1 MGLPEGVLLAD
12 IDAMNVFR
20 TQNVY
25 AQGTRPN
32 EGAEAGRM
40 FRGRANT
47 RPDGRGASY
56 RKLLGC
62 L

>member
-25 AQGTRPN
+25 AQEHGPMRAQRL
-32 EGAEAGRM
+32 AECSEDEQIQGQTVAGRL
-40 FRGRANT
+40 T
-47 RPDGRGASY
+47 ES
-56 RKLLGC
+56 C
-62 L
+62 